1 MNRGYKKTI
10 TIILL
15 TIVFSFIPIFSST
28 FYGSVANA
36 ESKSEEKI
44 LDDVTEETI
53 GKEAEEGLNNLY
65 SYINK
70 MKTDV
75 ELMNELDPVEYFK
88 SYVKNGQGNIT
99 FETITKMVLSILF
112 KEVKSVLKLVIS
124 VIVIAILC
132 SLLKNL
138 QDAFKNDNISQ
149 IAFFACYSILIMIL
163 SKSFLIALSVATNT
177 INEIAN
183 FMNAL
188 LPILVTMISLAGGF
202 VQAATLD
209 PIILVSVT
217 LIPKIY
223 VTIIIPLILISFV
236 MQFANNLSTEYKIDN
251 LCKLMKQTIL
261 LLQGVIITVF
271 IAILTIRGITADTMD
286 AVALKTT
293 KFAVDNFIPI
303 VGKAFSDAITSVAGY
318 SLIIKNAI
326 TGVGLIVIVLVILYP
341 IVKLGIMT
349 FIYKLS
355 SALVEPISDKRIT
368 NAISSVSEALTLLVS
383 CVISV
388 SFMFFILLGI
398 MASAG
403 KFIVGG

>member
-1 MNRGYKKTI
+1 MNKFSKKTI
-10 TIILL
+10 VAIIF
-15 TIVFSFIPIFSST
+15 TIVFSVILGFQIST
-28 FYGSVANA
+28 NKIVAVA
-36 ESKSEEKI
+36 ETK
-44 LDDVTEETI
+44 ET
-53 GKEAEEGLNNLY
+53 KENLMNKETKEGLDNLY
-65 SYINK
+65 DYINK

-75 ELMNELDPVEYFK
+75 ELVNELNPSEYVK
-88 SYVKNGQGNIT
+88 SYIENGEGNIS
-99 FETITKMVLSILF
+99 FSVILKAILSLLF
-112 KEVKSVLKLVIS
+112 REVRSVLKLVIS
-124 VIVIAILC
+124 VMVIAILC

-163 SKSFLIALSVATNT
+163 SKSFLISISVATEA
-177 INEIAN
+177 INEISN

-188 LPILVTMISLAGGF
+188 LPILVTMIALAGGL

-209 PIILVSVT
+209 PIILAGVT
-217 LIPKIY
+217 IIPKIY

-236 MQFANNLSTEYKIDN
+236 MEFANNLSNEHKIDN
-251 LCKLMKQTIL
+251 LCKLLKQVIMW
-261 LLQGVIITVF
+261 LQGIIITVF
-271 IAILTIRGITADTMD
+271 IAVLTIRGITADTMD

-293 KFAVDNFIPI
+293 KFAIDNFVPI
-303 VGKAFSDAITSVAGY
+303 VGKTFSDAITSVAGY

-326 TGVGLIVIVLVILYP
+326 TGVGLIVIVLVLIYP
-341 IVKLGIMT
+341 IIKLIIMA

-355 SALVEPISDKRIT
+355 AGLIEPISDKRIT
-368 NAISSVSEALTLLVS
+368 SSIASAGDALMLLLS

>member
-1 MNRGYKKTI
+1 MNKFSKKTI
-10 TIILL
+10 VTIIF
-15 TIVFSFIPIFSST
+15 TIVFSVILGFQIST
-28 FYGSVANA
+28 NKIVAVA
-36 ESKSEEKI
+36 ETK
-44 LDDVTEETI
+44 ET
-53 GKEAEEGLNNLY
+53 KENLMNKETKEGLDNLY
-65 SYINK
+65 DYINK

-75 ELMNELDPVEYFK
+75 ELVNELNPSEYVK
-88 SYVKNGQGNIT
+88 SYIENGEGNIS
-99 FETITKMVLSILF
+99 FSVILKAILSLLF
-112 KEVKSVLKLVIS
+112 REVRSVLKLVIS
-124 VIVIAILC
+124 VMVIAILC

-163 SKSFLIALSVATNT
+163 SKSFLISISVATEA
-177 INEIAN
+177 INEISN

-188 LPILVTMISLAGGF
+188 LPILVTMIALAGGL

-209 PIILVSVT
+209 PIILAGVT
-217 LIPKIY
+217 IIPKIY

-236 MQFANNLSTEYKIDN
+236 MEFANNLSNEHKIDN
-251 LCKLMKQTIL
+251 LCKLLKQVIMW
-261 LLQGVIITVF
+261 LQGIIITVF
-271 IAILTIRGITADTMD
+271 IAVLTIRGITADTMD

-293 KFAVDNFIPI
+293 KFAIDNFVPI
-303 VGKAFSDAITSVAGY
+303 VGKTFSDAITSVAGY

-326 TGVGLIVIVLVILYP
+326 TGVGLIVIVLVLIYP
-341 IVKLGIMT
+341 IIKLIIMA

-355 SALVEPISDKRIT
+355 AGLIEPISDKRIT
-368 NAISSVSEALTLLVS
+368 SSIASAGDALMLLLS

>member
-1 MNRGYKKTI
+1 MNKIFRKTI
-10 TIILL
+10 LTIIF
-15 TIVFSFIPIFSST
+15 TIVFSIILGFQT
-28 FYGSVANA
+28 TVNKTVAFA
-36 ESKSEEKI
+36 ENK
-44 LDDVTEETI
+44 ET
-53 GKEAEEGLNNLY
+53 KENIMDKETKEGLNNLY
-65 SYINK
+65 DYINK

-75 ELMNELDPVEYFK
+75 ELVNELNPSEYVK
-88 SYVKNGQGNIT
+88 SYIENGEGNIS
-99 FETITKMVLSILF
+99 FSVILKAILSLLF
-112 KEVKSVLKLVIS
+112 REIRSVLKLVIS
-124 VIVIAILC
+124 VMVIAILC

-163 SKSFLIALSVATNT
+163 SKSFLISISVAIEA
-177 INEIAN
+177 INEISN

-188 LPILVTMISLAGGF
+188 LPILVTMIALAGGL

-209 PIILVSVT
+209 PIILAGVT
-217 LIPKIY
+217 IIPKIY

-236 MQFANNLSTEYKIDN
+236 MEFANNLSNEHKIDN
-251 LCKLMKQTIL
+251 LCKLLKQVIMW
-261 LLQGVIITVF
+261 LQGIIITVF
-271 IAILTIRGITADTMD
+271 IAVLTIRGITADTMD

-293 KFAVDNFIPI
+293 KFAIDNFVPI
-303 VGKAFSDAITSVAGY
+303 VGKTFSDAITSVAGY

-326 TGVGLIVIVLVILYP
+326 TGVGLIVIVLVLIYP
-341 IVKLGIMT
+341 IIKLIIMA

-355 SALVEPISDKRIT
+355 AGLIEPISDKRIT
-368 NAISSVSEALTLLVS
+368 SSIASAGDALMLLLS

>member
-1 MNRGYKKTI
+1 MNKIFRKTI
-10 TIILL
+10 FTIIF
-15 TIVFSFIPIFSST
+15 TIVFSIILGFQT
-28 FYGSVANA
+28 TVNKTVAFA
-36 ESKSEEKI
+36 ENK
-44 LDDVTEETI
+44 ET
-53 GKEAEEGLNNLY
+53 KENLMNKETKEGLDNLY
-65 SYINK
+65 DYINK

-75 ELMNELDPVEYFK
+75 ELVNELNPSEYVK
-88 SYVKNGQGNIT
+88 SYIENGEGNIS
-99 FETITKMVLSILF
+99 FSVILKAILSLLF
-112 KEVKSVLKLVIS
+112 REIRSVLKLVIS
-124 VIVIAILC
+124 VMVIAILC

-163 SKSFLIALSVATNT
+163 SKSFLISISVAIEA
-177 INEIAN
+177 INEISN

-188 LPILVTMISLAGGF
+188 LPILVTMIALAGGL

-209 PIILVSVT
+209 PIILAGVT
-217 LIPKIY
+217 IIPKIY

-236 MQFANNLSTEYKIDN
+236 MEFANNISNEHKIDN
-251 LCKLMKQTIL
+251 LCKLLKQVIMW
-261 LLQGVIITVF
+261 LQGIIITVF
-271 IAILTIRGITADTMD
+271 IAVLTIRGITADTMD

-293 KFAVDNFIPI
+293 KFAIDNFVPI
-303 VGKAFSDAITSVAGY
+303 VGKTFSDAITSVAGY

-326 TGVGLIVIVLVILYP
+326 TGVGLIVIVLVLIYP
-341 IVKLGIMT
+341 IIKLIIMA

-355 SALVEPISDKRIT
+355 AGLIEPISDKRIT
-368 NAISSVSEALTLLVS
+368 SSIASAGDALMLLLS